1 MNGLSEAVPRDQ
13 VLMKEIK
20 RADWFL
26 LLLFLFVS
34 LAPWYLLERP
44 ALAYPFLIRFPLI
57 SKGHP
62 SHPANMT
69 AVDLWVPAFSFK
81 DEFQRFTD

>member
-1 MNGLSEAVPRDQ
+1 MNGLSEAVTRDQ

-34 LAPWYLLERP
+34 LAPWYLLE
-44 ALAYPFLIRFPLI
+44 ASIGI
-57 SKGHP
+57 SLPNQIPIDLKGSP
-62 SHPANMT
+62 SPPGQHNSCVSLCT
-69 AVDLWVPAFSFK
+69 SLF
-81 DEFQRFTD
+81 FQR